1 MSVRVV
7 EGLGEA
13 ARKTAQS
20 MAAGSVV
27 VVEEQRSRST
37 RTFAG
42 VSSAV
47 GIAEGDIEVAVGGV
61 LLASRQ
67 ETCCGALPRL
77 HLPAASSR
85 SCAYSADV

>member
-1 MSVRVV
+1 
-7 EGLGEA
+7 
-13 ARKTAQS
+13 

-27 VVEEQRSRST
+27 VVEEQEQLSRST

-47 GIAEGDIEVAVGGV
+47 GIAEGDIEAAVGGV

-67 ETCCGALPRL
+67 GTCCDALPRL

-85 SCAYSADV
+85 SCVCSAYV